1 MINLNV
7 LIVLSCLRWS
17 MTITELQQRSSIQM
31 RHATYAHHETGQNG
45 LIRTMGTDF
54 LAGPDVIGQ
63 EVMFLN

>member
-1 MINLNV
+1 
-7 LIVLSCLRWS
+7 
-17 MTITELQQRSSIQM
+17 MTVTELQQRSSIQM

-45 LIRTMGTDF
+45 LITTMGTDF